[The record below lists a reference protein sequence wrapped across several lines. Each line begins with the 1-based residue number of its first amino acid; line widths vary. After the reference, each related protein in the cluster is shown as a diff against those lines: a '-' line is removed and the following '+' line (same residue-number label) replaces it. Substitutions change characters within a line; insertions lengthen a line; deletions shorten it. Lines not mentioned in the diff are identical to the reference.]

1 MTTHIF
7 KIVTVKLL
15 LLITLLISACGEGDR
30 DFVPLPVEAVE
41 EPLENISVTLGGVK
55 GPLVNAEINLY
66 KVDLNRGL
74 LREHNAA
81 SAKFLGLLNQYG
93 VNIAKNDAAS
103 TYSVTSVSSG
113 TSAAILENLQND
125 ILKAGFVSGL
135 KLLQA
140 KVSATTDINEA
151 EVLLNNYVNEE
162 LNHDDL
168 ESNSSVRSQ
177 VQTVKDSYATLTDLR
192 NRIAQLSTPTQKIV
206 EANGFLAA
214 GPIISQLKSNE
225 LKQNRID
232 GWSDL
237 SNELSTLSSNSST
250 VSSIQGDFNP
260 TYDFFINGTLLELD
274 PVAINN
280 LKDLKDELASADS
293 VSEAEIHI
301 STALQEEGNSQ
312 VRSELAD
319 LLNSIVTYE
328 DFIVLVEQSEALYHY
343 FDIDVLLA
351 PSTTLQSFVNH
362 AVDVLNQKLSAS
374 VREAFKND
382 DFVNDDSLGLIHT
395 NRFAFGESN
404 ENSFLSNVNLFDYR
418 GFVYMEVISTD
429 ETVDLNSGATPIFN
443 TMDSVFHTDSIL
455 GNGDNNR
462 ENFTVYHLLNGEI
475 QRTGDGEI
483 ITEASDLPQNNDGD
497 SLEVRPYRFVSPL
510 TTLALDSAIEELK
523 TLELQLSIID
533 GTSEAQYEISES
545 VLKSALSRASEKVL
559 NTFGTGLDEQSNIFD
574 LPAVILPEMEHLSE
588 TLELG
593 VQYRTSI
600 ESYSAFIQALVDQTH
615 LPIPLILSNV
625 SSDLI
630 DGEIDG
636 KIFDQDITDF
646 SQLASI
652 SYLASRKLDSVVI
665 PGTAIKV
672 SDTNS
677 VMQNQIKNIT
687 PNILLD
693 DIDFST
699 VSNSYAPKGG
709 VDTDNDGILDN
720 SDQFPLDPLKSLDIA
735 AGYPGLTSVILGDG
749 ASIVMP
755 LDGALVYSLT
765 ESSVSD
771 GDRICTSFPCYS
783 LGNSATPVLDDFEL
797 IIAPLNH
804 DFEHT
809 EIDDAN
815 LVGFA
820 ASATVPGDYLIK
832 ASFTTEVDSEA
843 GPEVKII
850 QTFEEEILLTVLDL
864 NDSDIFKVRINPSTP
879 AAGEIV
885 TVQFEATDDL
895 CKLEALSEICKGL
908 NLDDQTPDYL
918 DIELFNDTF
927 EVTWD
932 IANVSNNTTESYMS
946 ISFSDDGNAGSQINT
961 STGDKLTIGLIYKSQ
976 EARLSV
982 GEFVEIVGAG
992 LDDDGDGV
1000 SNEEDFYP
1008 NLSQCSLEQDGDT
1021 DIATG
1026 SPFCKQD
1033 LINGVIGA
1041 IQELDINFAN
1051 ETWIYHTDWGFVLRK
1066 NTQTG
1071 HFLESVYPPLFTD
1084 PSKSSIKLFSI
1095 DEQSRRVYIAYT
1107 DGTIKYF
1114 SFIDQQTYDFTAAIP
1129 NSDGQAKLQVTS
1141 IETLFSSVAVTY
1153 EDEGSAS
1160 IQQKLYTQD
1169 GSEITLTT
1177 EKDYPKEGEQITV
1190 SISGLNISPFVN
1202 ELQTVWELKRLDA
1215 QNSSKVHAVEL
1226 STDKLSL
1233 LSGQTLYGDI
1243 ITIKLVDPNTSNTV
1257 LSKEFYILDSVNLAL
1272 SKSIYDVDE
1281 NVIVNAVSSDST
1293 ADKLN
1298 KFVYVKW
1305 FINGEFS
1312 SFDYNAPFELSFEN
1326 TEYADIVTA
1335 EVFLEHGSEDVEVES
1350 FSSSILGEISS
1361 YFPTIDPSINDNLE
1375 ADPGLQI
1382 TLEDIPEFRGEPIF
1396 TPIWRVNG
1404 EIIESEDQLVFPNDT
1419 ILKFGDT
1426 VEVSF
1431 HYSFDGIE
1439 DETRITKVAEI
1450 AVDIETAIYHLI
1462 AESSETPLTPKA
1474 GGDVTINFGEFNV
1487 NALADF
1493 FPKWLKN
1500 DEHIDSVTGF
1510 VFPGANLIYGDKL
1523 ELILHKRD
1531 SNPDDNVDPVRFTN
1545 SATVIIGLNLGDNSS
1560 IDSEGNTLSYDLDD
1574 DSDGISNIN
1583 DYFRE
1588 DATCYLSADGN
1599 PDDADNDGLSDLF
1612 EITSTT
1618 PTSSNLSDTDGDG
1631 LSDFDEYYKVN
1642 QSNMP
1647 TNPTLADS
1655 DGDGFSDGVEV
1666 NKLNTN
1672 PNDINDPAN
1681 ADIDAD
1687 RDGLTNEQEL
1697 NRLDINGL
1705 PAPTFVNNADSD
1717 NDGLFDKMEIDG
1729 ILINGILTVTDPLN
1743 PDTDGDGLSDGA
1755 EVNITMTDPTL
1766 KDSDEDELND
1776 GVEVIVLGSNP
1787 TLQDTDFN
1795 GISDLDEETNQ
1806 NPADLPEGLTNI
1818 SDLSNYAYAATP
1830 SMVPSGTCYKTWLGN
1845 NKIEKLVYSE
1855 QVQLSNDDPQEIIF
1869 SSSNWQ
1875 QSLRYDAKNK
1885 IFLTAVDVSA
1895 SNNKLTSLSYAVD
1908 DINTLYLGFS
1918 NGQISTYDLS
1928 DSTPQNER
1936 LMSRFKLDSDAE
1948 ILNIIDQG
1956 EFLLVET
1963 AGVNNNFVHTVF
1975 VKTDPNYIQV
1985 DSKNSPVS
1993 YANAV
1998 WEDAAV
2004 KATLWLLDSSKSDS
2018 LYKETLDDAGL
2029 LTSTPVAAAD
2039 SVELFG
2045 PLLIEQIDTSN
2056 YLRTSSG
2063 HTYNLDID
2071 EWLTAFSLVSQDQEL
2086 KIQNLL
2092 GDFNFDA
2099 PQLISTEGLNTVVGD
2114 VSDSNKRFLGYSN
2127 GQIYTYDMS
2136 PDTSDSDRLN
2146 ILMELAFESDSD
2158 PISEESLINLIHQGS
2173 LLLAETVTK
2182 TNDVTSYR
2190 HYIVDVEN
2198 ETSLSNF
2205 TAQSS
2210 YSNAV
2215 WESSNRETLW
2225 TIDISGKALIE
2236 EKFNVNGIV
2245 GTPNVISTQ
2254 NIATIQGPILFDEI
2268 GDDRYLRSASGHFYN
2283 LEDSQW
2289 NVWSTENIPS
2299 FGFATQ
2305 HQSQRILN
2313 PLNSGQV
2320 IIDHQPGSSISQ
2332 WRYTQQLQRDNVLA
2346 LVPVG
2351 IDVLAISYDDL
2362 SNTSIDSTAP
2372 LTFEIINIGDSNGD
2386 TIPDWW
2392 SNIDPSNAIYE
2403 YTNIEFDS
2411 NVDSDGDGL
2420 SDFYEALLG
2429 TDKDNVDSD
2438 SDGISDADE
2447 DSDLDGLSNIIE
2459 ITKTLTNPDSD
2470 DSYGNGTTDQDEDLD
2485 GDGLTN
2491 IEELTLSL
2499 TDPGLVDSDGN
2510 GVSDG
2515 DEDRDLDNLSNLQ
2528 EKNITGT
2535 DLTLLDTDDDSI
2547 SDGNEDRDN
2556 DGLSDSIEL
2565 NITLT
2570 QYDDA
2575 DTDGDSIF
2583 DGDEDTDNDGI
2594 KDSFEFQI
2602 GSQYNNS
2609 DSDSDGITDADEDF
2623 DNDGLSNL
2631 AELTITLTNPLLADT
2646 DANSII
2652 DGNEDTDGD
2661 GLSNANEIH
2670 LTSTLHDQIDSDGN
2684 GIVDGD
2690 EDGDS
2695 DGLKNID
2702 EINVTGTNASLSD
2715 TSGNGI
2721 LDGDEDLDGDGLSN
2735 AQELNLT
2742 ATIFNVADSD
2752 GNGTLDGLEDT
2763 DGDSLSDSDEL
2774 NIHHSMHDSVDT
2786 DGDGLNDGIEVN
2798 DHETDPVQVDTDND
2812 GLDDNIE
2819 VAGLTSPI
2827 NADSDEDGI
2836 NDFDEINTTF
2846 TDPNIADTDNNGTND
2861 GAENSDGDSLTDAQ
2875 ELAFTKTDH
2884 LLTDTDFDGTSDG
2897 DEDTDS
2903 DNLSD
2908 YVEINLTNTDFQS
2921 ADTDNNG
2928 TNDDEEDGDN
2938 DGLSNLLEVNVTG
2951 THPAMFDTDGN
2962 GISDGD
2968 DDLDNDGL
2976 SNKDEVTETLT
2987 DINNSD
2993 TDGDGILDGDEDRD
3007 GDGLSDAVEIRLT
3020 KTDFEEIDTDGD
3032 GILDADEDSDFDGL
3046 SNIIEITQ
3054 TQTNP
3059 ASVDTNGDGTLDANE
3074 DFDGDK
3080 LSNVHE
3086 LYVTNTNPS
3095 LEDSNGDGSLDGT
3108 NDTDGDGL
3116 SDVTELN
3123 VTHTSYYTSDSDG
3136 NGISDGDED
3145 SDGDGLSNFIEIE
3158 TTNTNHLLSDSD
3170 DDGLNDFDEVNTTLT
3185 DPNNSDSDGDT
3196 ANDGVEVNQYGSN
3209 PLNSDTDGDNL
3220 IDGHEIFITETNP
3233 LESDTDGDGIT
3244 DDLEDLDGDNL
3255 SNADEINITLT
3266 NPLLIDTDMNSINDG
3281 DEDFDQDGLS
3291 NFVEI
3296 TVTLTDANLSDSDGD
3311 LIIDGFEDY
3320 DNDGLS
3326 DATEINLTNT
3336 NHKDSDSDDDGI
3348 NDGNEDADGDGLS
3361 NILEVTQTITNPAL
3375 TDTDGN
3381 GVTDGDED
3389 TDNDGLSNIDELLK
3403 TNTNP
3408 VLADTNNDGT
3418 LDGDIDSDG
3427 DGLSDAHELNVT
3439 MTDIDNVDTDDNDVS
3454 DADEDKDQ
3462 DGLSDLQELT
3472 LTLTDHNSN
3481 DSDGDGITDDLDD
3494 EDNDGLKNIDEILE
3508 TFTNPVLADTNSDGI
3523 SDGDTD
3529 SDNDGLSDALE
3540 LYVTMTDINEV
3551 DTNNNGIS
3559 DANEDT
3565 DEDNLTDVQEL
3576 TQTFTKHD
3584 AKDSGTNGIP
3594 NGIQD
3599 DIHDKDNDG
3608 LKNIDELLITFTDP
3622 ILAYSNGGTIKD
3634 GAIDSDGDG
3643 LSNASELYLTLTDI
3657 SLIDTDGNGTDD
3669 ASEDFDSDSL
3679 TNLQEVIQTLTNP
3692 RLEDTD
3698 GDEILDGNEDSDND
3712 GLKNLDELLITLT
3725 NPGLLDTDG
3734 DGNIDGSLDSDG
3746 DGLIDVAELNLT
3758 NTDINIIDTDND
3770 GVADSDEDLDGDG
3783 LTNLHEVT
3791 QTQTDPNSTDSNQ
3804 DGVLDNNED
3813 SDNDGLSDGHELNI
3827 TQSNPNNADTDN
3839 DGLDDA
3845 DEVNTYLTDPNLA
3858 DTDSDGLGDWI
3869 EVEQTLTDPKIPDS
3883 DLDGLSDFQ
3892 EINITLTDPNSEDSD
3907 NNGVTDGAEDFDS
3920 DGLSNSVEL
3929 NITITNPW
3937 LIDTDADGIY
3947 DGDEDSDGD
3956 LLTDAAE
3963 ILITFTDPNDTD
3975 TDGDSISDGNEHS
3988 DGVDAGIGDGLN
4000 DAVELNLTNTDINL
4014 LDTDGNGINDG
4025 DEDLDSDGLSNL
4037 KELEETGT
4045 DPRFADTDNDG
4056 VLDGDEDAD
4065 SDGLSNLTELL
4076 ITFTELSI
4084 SDTDNDGILDGNED
4098 ADSDGLS
4105 DAVEINLTNT
4115 EFNNA
4120 DTDGDGV
4127 NDGAEDFDNDGL
4139 SNANEIAQGTNILF
4153 IDTDGDGVTD
4163 GVEVDLG
4170 SNPMVTAYDGDDTD
4184 DDNDGLP
4191 NTLEVHLGLCSIA
4204 LDCLD
4209 TDRDEDNLSDYLEV
4223 IVHGTNPM
4231 SADTDGDGLTDY
4243 EESIVYNSDP
4253 TTSDVDGDLL
4263 SDFVEA
4269 GKSKPDFISN
4279 PKVNDT
4285 DGDGLHDNVEHD
4297 FEFEYP
4303 SALLAVLGES
4313 NITPGSTIN
4322 PNSKDTDNDGICDN
4336 LEVIYKTNPA
4346 EPDTDFD
4353 GLNDFYELNLTS
4365 IAGLTCLDQISTD
4378 SLEIIN
4384 RSNPLL
4390 QDTDEDG
4397 LTDFQEVS
4405 VTNTDPRDNDSDDDG
4420 ILDGH
4425 VDSDGDGIS
4434 DANELNKTFTSI
4446 YISRTN
4452 GLISDADADQD
4463 GDSISNADE
4472 LLVGLHPSKVDSD
4485 GDGVPDIEEYNNDPT
4500 GESGQLTDS
4509 DDDGLTDKKED
4520 EIGTDPL
4527 NSDSDYDG
4535 LLDKEEVDLGTDPL
4549 SVDSDNDFLRDGIDD
4564 APLNFDADNDSI
4576 PDGIEEYLGTIRD
4589 LSDSDQDGIS
4599 DGDEVWVFAY
4609 ENDSD
4614 SFIRIGKDK
4623 DINLNSKVQN
4633 SLWPSPVRFE
4643 EYGEIIQ
4650 GEREREVVDLKSV
4663 ARLDESGNELE
4674 ASRVI
4679 VGKLYIHRLSNP
4691 AESDTDLDGLLDST
4705 ELLDIESS
4713 TAIKFDL
4720 ELENETLYK
4729 PLELN
4734 SVNFLISDPWSADTD
4749 GDTIV
4754 DGQEDYDLDYLINVL
4769 EQENIQTN
4777 IIEADTDGDGV
4788 LDGLEVLVL
4797 NSNPESIDTDED
4809 GLVDNQEIS
4818 SLIIREEGVD
4828 EELLCQAD
4836 EIRLV
4841 NISNINYCV
4850 DVEYLSYPNKE
4861 DSDNDGVLDR
4871 ASDEDGLITFDHFP
4885 LDLACSKIT
4894 DGFEELVDG
4903 RTIKQCFSSWMAKQ
4917 ESIDFIQSLQ
4927 WQNDEGRD
4935 FDEISFFSKGWGRL
4949 IRFDSATE
4957 QFLPS
4962 LAVTDSLIATSYSLN
4977 TKRLYLAHENGDLA
4991 FFNLETGYA
5000 QYFGM
5005 TMLSTNETLNAIRA
5019 IGSNIIVQV
5028 LNSDTGI
5035 YNHIIYQ
5042 ADGVESSSAELGID
5056 ISDAL
5061 YVGIS
5066 ERLYGLNKTTNVNA
5080 TNLGY
5085 ILIDDA
5091 SGTFIGSTVFSDD
5104 TFTSEEILTG
5114 PVSASEDQTEIYL
5127 GSRQIRRASDL
5138 TVNDRPL
5145 LSNVY
5150 KQFDFDG
5157 FSELLELNNH
5167 FAGIVDVNSQKA
5179 VYVEDLNT
5187 VQHTHNKYLFESIA
5201 DDEEILKLINL
5212 SDSEIALISKS
5223 DSSVAIERIG
5233 LLDSDMDADGNSV
5246 GDGMPGIYENAYGL
5260 DDNNIDD
5267 KFLDA
5272 DEDGLS
5278 NYEEYLEATDPK
5290 KTDTDGDDWSDLFEL
5305 NNQTDPLNPNDY

>member
-41 EPLENISVTLGGVK
+41 EPLENISVTLSGVK

-81 SAKFLGLLNQYG
+81 SAKFFGLLNQHG
-93 VNIAKNDAAS
+93 VIISKNEEASQGPAEDVDETVNIYNVSDETPGSQDAIFD
-103 TYSVTSVSSG
+103 
-113 TSAAILENLQND
+113 AIRND
-125 ILKAGFVSGL
+125 IEKAGFVSGL
-135 KLLQA
+135 KSLQA

-151 EVLLNNYVNEE
+151 EVLLNNYVNE
-162 LNHDDL
+162 

-192 NRIAQLSTPTQKIV
+192 NRIGQLSTPTQKIV

-214 GPIISQLKSNE
+214 GPIISQFKSNE
-225 LKQNRID
+225 SKQNKID

-237 SNELSTLSSNSST
+237 SNELSTLSFNSST
-250 VSSIQGDFNP
+250 VSSIQSDFNP
-260 TYDFFINGTLLELD
+260 TYDFFINGNLLELD

-293 VSEAEIHI
+293 VSEAEKYV

-312 VRSELAD
+312 VRSKLTD

-328 DFIVLVEQSEALYHY
+328 DFIVRVEQYEALYHY
-343 FDIDVLLA
+343 FDFDIDFLLA
-351 PSTTLQSFVNH
+351 PATNLEVFVDH
-362 AVDVLNQKLSAS
+362 AVNVLNQKLSTS

-382 DFVNDDSLGLIHT
+382 DFTNDDSLGLIHT

-404 ENSFLSNVNLFDYR
+404 ENSFLNDVNLFDYR

-429 ETVDLNSGATPIFN
+429 ETVDLNSGAAPIFN
-443 TMDSVFHTDSIL
+443 SMDSIFHTDSIL
-455 GNGDNNR
+455 GNGDNNK

-497 SLEVRPYRFVSPL
+497 SLEVRPYRFISPL
-510 TTLALDSAIEELK
+510 TTLALDAAIEELK

-533 GTSEAQYEISES
+533 GTSEAQYEISDS

-574 LPAVILPEMEHLSE
+574 LPAVILPEMEYLSE

-600 ESYSAFIQALVDQTH
+600 ESYSAFIQALVDQTQ
-615 LPIPLILSNV
+615 LPISLILSNV
-625 SSDLI
+625 TSDLI

-636 KIFDQDITDF
+636 KLFDRDITDF

-709 VDTDNDGILDN
+709 VDTDNDGTLDN
-720 SDQFPLDPLKSLDIA
+720 SDQFPLDPLKSRDIA

-765 ESSVSD
+765 ESSDSD
-771 GDRICTSFPCYS
+771 GDSICVSFPCYS
-783 LGNSATPVLDDFEL
+783 LGDSATPVLDDFEL

-895 CKLEALSEICKGL
+895 CKLEALSEICKDL

-1008 NLSQCSLEQDGDT
+1008 NLSQCSLELDGDT

-1051 ETWIYHTDWGFVLRK
+1051 ETWLYHTDWGFVLRK

-1129 NSDGQAKLQVTS
+1129 NSDGQAKLQVNS

-1177 EKDYPKEGEQITV
+1177 EKDYPKVGEQITV
-1190 SISGLNISPFVN
+1190 SISGLNISPFVS
-1202 ELQTVWELKRLDA
+1202 ELQPVWDLKRLDA

-1226 STDKLSL
+1226 SSDKLSL

-1243 ITIKLVDPNTSNTV
+1243 VTIKLVDPNTSNTV
-1257 LSKEFYILDSVNLAL
+1257 LSRELYILDSVNLAL

-1281 NVIVNAVSSDST
+1281 NVIVNAVLSDST

-1305 FINGEFS
+1305 FINDEFS

-1326 TEYADIVTA
+1326 TEYTDIVTA
-1335 EVFLEHGSEDVEVES
+1335 EVFLEHGSEDVKVKS
-1350 FSSSILGEISS
+1350 FSASILGEISS

-1382 TLEDIPEFRGEPIF
+1382 TLSDIPEFRGEPIF

-1419 ILKFGDT
+1419 LLKFGDT

-1431 HYSFDGIE
+1431 HYSLDGIE

-1474 GGDVTINFGEFNV
+1474 GDDVTINFGEFNV

-1631 LSDFDEYYKVN
+1631 LSDFDEYFKVN

-1795 GISDLDEETNQ
+1795 GISDLDEDANE

-1818 SDLSNYAYAATP
+1818 SDLSNYAYGAAP

-1875 QSLRYDAKNK
+1875 QSLRYDAKDK

-1908 DINTLYLGFS
+1908 DINTLYLGFL

-2029 LTSTPVAAAD
+2029 LTSTPVAAESGVD
-2039 SVELFG
+2039 LYG
-2045 PLLIEQIDTSN
+2045 PLLIEQIDASN
-2056 YLRTSSG
+2056 YLRTGSG
-2063 HTYNLDID
+2063 HTLNLDD
-2071 EWLTAFSLVSQDQEL
+2071 STWVDSSLNLFSHGLQHQT
-2086 KIQNLL
+2086 QR
-2092 GDFNFDA
+2092 
-2099 PQLISTEGLNTVVGD
+2099 ISSPLFT
-2114 VSDSNKRFLGYSN
+2114 
-2127 GQIYTYDMS
+2127 GQIQVRS
-2136 PDTSDSDRLN
+2136 N
-2146 ILMELAFESDSD
+2146 
-2158 PISEESLINLIHQGS
+2158 ISES
-2173 LLLAETVTK
+2173 
-2182 TNDVTSYR
+2182 NDQ
-2190 HYIVDVEN
+2190 
-2198 ETSLSNF
+2198 F
-2205 TAQSS
+2205 WQ
-2210 YSNAV
+2210 
-2215 WESSNRETLW
+2215 
-2225 TIDISGKALIE
+2225 
-2236 EKFNVNGIV
+2236 
-2245 GTPNVISTQ
+2245 
-2254 NIATIQGPILFDEI
+2254 
-2268 GDDRYLRSASGHFYN
+2268 
-2283 LEDSQW
+2283 
-2289 NVWSTENIPS
+2289 
-2299 FGFATQ
+2299 
-2305 HQSQRILN
+2305 
-2313 PLNSGQV
+2313 
-2320 IIDHQPGSSISQ
+2320 
-2332 WRYTQQLQRDNVLA
+2332 YTQQLQRENVLA

-2372 LTFEIINIGDSNGD
+2372 LAFEIINIGDSNGD

-2411 NVDSDGDGL
+2411 NIDSDGDGL

-2470 DSYGNGTTDQDEDLD
+2470 DSYGNGTTDQNEDLD

-2499 TDPGLVDSDGN
+2499 TDPGLFDSDGN

-2535 DLTLLDTDDDSI
+2535 DPTLLDTDDDSI

-2575 DTDGDSIF
+2575 DTDGDTIS

-2652 DGNEDTDGD
+2652 DGNEDSDGD
-2661 GLSNANEIH
+2661 GLSDANEIH
-2670 LTSTLHDQIDSDGN
+2670 LTSTLHNQIDSDGN

-2715 TSGNGI
+2715 TNGNGI

-2812 GLDDNIE
+2812 GLDDNVE
-2819 VAGLTSPI
+2819 VAGPTNPTL
-2827 NADSDEDGI
+2827 ADSDDDGI
-2836 NDFDEINTTF
+2836 SDFDEINTTF
-2846 TDPNIADTDNNGTND
+2846 TDPSIADTDDNGTND

-2928 TNDDEEDGDN
+2928 TNDDQEDGDN

-3020 KTDFEEIDTDGD
+3020 KTDFEVIDTDGD

-3046 SNIIEITQ
+3046 SNIIEITL

-3059 ASVDTNGDGTLDANE
+3059 ASVDTNGDGTLDGDE

-3116 SDVTELN
+3116 SDVTELT
-3123 VTHTSYYTSDSDG
+3123 VTHTSYYTSDTDG

-3145 SDGDGLSNFIEIE
+3145 SDGDGLSDIIEIE
-3158 TTNTNHLLSDSD
+3158 TTLTNHLLSDTD

-3185 DPNNSDSDGDT
+3185 NPNVFDSDD
-3196 ANDGVEVNQYGSN
+3196 DGVSDGIEIDQIGSN
-3209 PLNSDTDGDNL
+3209 PLNSDSDGDNL
-3220 IDGHEIFITETNP
+3220 SDGDEVYITETSP
-3233 LESDTDGDGIT
+3233 VDSDTDGDGIT

-3255 SNADEINITLT
+3255 SNFDEINITLT
-3266 NPLLIDTDMNSINDG
+3266 NPLLIDTDINSINDG
-3281 DEDFDQDGLS
+3281 DEDPDLDGLS
-3291 NFVEI
+3291 NQVEL
-3296 TVTLTDANLSDSDGD
+3296 TLTLTNPNLSDTDGD
-3311 LIIDGFEDY
+3311 LIIDGFEDS

-3336 NHKDSDSDDDGI
+3336 NHRDSDSDDNGT
-3348 NDGNEDADGDGLS
+3348 NDDDEDSDGDGLS
-3361 NILEVTQTITNPAL
+3361 NIQEVSQFITNPGLA
-3375 TDTDGN
+3375 DTDAD
-3381 GVTDGDED
+3381 GVNDGAED
-3389 TDNDGLSNIDELLK
+3389 ADSDGLSNVDELDE
-3403 TNTNP
+3403 TATNP
-3408 VLADTNNDGT
+3408 FLADTSGDGTLDGNVDTDGDGLSDALELNVTLTDINEVDSDGNGTNDGDVDFDLDNLSDLQELTITLTDHKSTDTDDDGITDDLDDQDGDGLRNRDEILVTLTDPIVADTNNDNIS
-3418 LDGDIDSDG
+3418 DGDTDSDG
-3427 DGLSDAHELNVT
+3427 DGLSDALELYITLTEINE
-3439 MTDIDNVDTDDNDVS
+3439 VDSDGNGTNDG
-3454 DADEDKDQ
+3454 DEDSDL
-3462 DGLSDLQELT
+3462 DNLSDLQELT
-3472 LTLTDHNSN
+3472 ATLTDHESN
-3481 DSDGDGITDDLDD
+3481 DSDGNGITDDQDD
-3494 EDNDGLKNIDEILE
+3494 QDNDGLKNIDEILV
-3508 TFTNPVLADTNSDGI
+3508 TFTNPIIADTDGDGI
-3523 SDGDTD
+3523 LDGDTD
-3529 SDNDGLSDALE
+3529 SDNDGLS
-3540 LYVTMTDINEV
+3540 
-3551 DTNNNGIS
+3551 
-3559 DANEDT
+3559 
-3565 DEDNLTDVQEL
+3565 
-3576 TQTFTKHD
+3576 
-3584 AKDSGTNGIP
+3584 
-3594 NGIQD
+3594 
-3599 DIHDKDNDG
+3599 
-3608 LKNIDELLITFTDP
+3608 
-3622 ILAYSNGGTIKD
+3622 
-3634 GAIDSDGDG
+3634 
-3643 LSNASELYLTLTDI
+3643 NAAELYLTLTDI
-3657 SLIDTDGNGTDD
+3657 TLIDSDGNGTDD
-3669 ASEDFDSDSL
+3669 DSEDLDSDGL
-3679 TNLQEVIQTLTNP
+3679 TNLQEVTQTLTNP
-3692 RLEDTD
+3692 RA
-3698 GDEILDGNEDSDND
+3698 N
-3712 GLKNLDELLITLT
+3712 
-3725 NPGLLDTDG
+3725 
-3734 DGNIDGSLDSDG
+3734 DSDG
-3746 DGLIDVAELNLT
+3746 DGLLDDV
-3758 NTDINIIDTDND
+3758 
-3770 GVADSDEDLDGDG
+3770 
-3783 LTNLHEVT
+3783 
-3791 QTQTDPNSTDSNQ
+3791 
-3804 DGVLDNNED
+3804 ED
-3813 SDNDGLSDGHELNI
+3813 SDSDGLSDFEEVS
-3827 TQSNPNNADTDN
+3827 TYQTNPT
-3839 DGLDDA
+3839 
-3845 DEVNTYLTDPNLA
+3845 LA
-3858 DTDSDGLGDWI
+3858 DTDSDGLNDFDEVNIHPTNPILADSDGDGLDDF
-3869 EVEQTLTDPKIPDS
+3869 VEINTHQTDPTLFDTDS
-3883 DLDGLSDFQ
+3883 DGLSDWIEIEQPSTNPLIADSDQDGLTDIQ
-3892 EINITLTDPNSEDSD
+3892 ELSITLTDPNSSDTD
-3907 NNGVTDGAEDFDS
+3907 NNAVTDDAEDFDQ
-3920 DGLSNSVEL
+3920 DGLSNIVEL
-3929 NITITNPW
+3929 TITATNPW
-3937 LIDTDADGIY
+3937 LSDSDADGIA
-3947 DGDEDSDGD
+3947 DGQEDSDGD
-3956 LLTDAAE
+3956 LLSDAAE
-3963 ILITFTDPNDTD
+3963 ILITFTNPHLDD
-3975 TDGDSISDGNEHS
+3975 TDGDGTSDGAEHS
-3988 DGVDAGIGDGLN
+3988 DGVDPDTGDGLN
-4000 DAVELNLTNTDINL
+4000 DAIELNLTGTDINL
-4014 LDTDGNGINDG
+4014 VDTDGDGISDG
-4025 DEDLDSDGLSNL
+4025 DEDLDSDGISNIR
-4037 KELEETGT
+4037 EIEETGT
-4045 DPRFADTDNDG
+4045 DPRIADTDNDG
-4056 VLDGDEDAD
+4056 ILDGDEDAD
-4065 SDGLSNLTELL
+4065 NDGLSNLTELL
-4076 ITFTELSI
+4076 ITLTKMND
-4084 SDTDNDGILDGNED
+4084 SDSNDNGILDGNED
-4098 ADSDGLS
+4098 TDSDGLS

-4115 EFNNA
+4115 EFDNI
-4120 DTDGDGV
+4120 DTDANGV
-4127 NDGAEDFDNDGL
+4127 NDGAEDLDNDGL
-4139 SNANEIAQGTNILF
+4139 SNVNEIALGTSILL
-4153 IDTDGDGVTD
+4153 IDTDGDGVSD

-4170 SNPMVTAYDGDDTD
+4170 SNPIVTAYEGEDTD

-4191 NTLEVHLGLCSIA
+4191 NSLEIHLGLCSVS
-4204 LDCLD
+4204 LDCLN

-4223 IVHGTNPM
+4223 IVHGTSPLL
-4231 SADTDGDGLTDY
+4231 ADTDGDGLTDY
-4243 EESIVYNSDP
+4243 EEAIIYNSDP

-4269 GKSKPDFISN
+4269 GKEKPEFTSN
-4279 PKVNDT
+4279 PKLNDS
-4285 DGDGLHDNVEHD
+4285 DGDGLRDKEEFE
-4297 FEFEYP
+4297 FEFEYA
-4303 SALLAVLGES
+4303 SLLSDILAES
-4313 NITPGSTIN
+4313 NITAKLLSN
-4322 PNSKDTDNDGICDN
+4322 PLSKDTDNDGICDD
-4336 LEVIYKTNPA
+4336 LEVNIFKTNPA
-4346 EPDTDFD
+4346 ELDTDFD
-4353 GLNDFYELNLTS
+4353 GLSDFYELNLTAIS
-4365 IAGLTCLDQISTD
+4365 GQNCIDQESMVNHD
-4378 SLEIIN
+4378 ALH
-4384 RSNPLL
+4384 RSNPII

-4397 LTDFQEVS
+4397 LTDYQEVS
-4405 VTNTDPRDNDSDDDG
+4405 ITNTDPTDNDSDDDG
-4420 ILDGH
+4420 ILDGNK
-4425 VDSDGDGIS
+4425 DTDGDGLS
-4434 DANELNKTFTSI
+4434 DADELNKTYTNI

-4463 GDSISNADE
+4463 GDSISNIDE
-4472 LLVGLHPSKVDSD
+4472 LAAGLHPSKIDTDGDRVLDVDEYDADPSGDFGQLVDSD
-4485 GDGVPDIEEYNNDPT
+4485 GDEIND
-4500 GESGQLTDS
+4500 G
-4509 DDDGLTDKKED
+4509 D
-4520 EIGTDPL
+4520 EVAAGTDPY
-4527 NSDSDYDG
+4527 NPDTDFDG
-4535 LLDKEEVDLGTDPL
+4535 LSDFEEKDLGTDPL
-4549 SVDSDNDFLRDGIDD
+4549 SLDSDNDFLRDGEDD
-4564 APLNFDADNDSI
+4564 APLDYDADNDSI
-4576 PDGIEEYLGTIRD
+4576 PDGIEALLGTSID
-4589 LSDSDQDGIS
+4589 LTHSDQDGIE
-4599 DGDEVWVFAY
+4599 DGDEIWVFAF

-4614 SFIRIGKDK
+4614 TLIKVGKNK
-4623 DINLNSKVQN
+4623 DIVLNSKASN
-4633 SLWPSPVRFE
+4633 SLWDSPLKFE
-4643 EYGEIIQ
+4643 EDGAEIQ
-4650 GEREREVVDLKSV
+4650 GVKERQVVNLMSPARIDGSGSV
-4663 ARLDESGNELE
+4663 L
-4674 ASRVI
+4674 
-4679 VGKLYIHRLSNP
+4679 VGQLYIQRLSNP
-4691 AESDTDLDGLLDST
+4691 LENDTDGDGLLDST
-4705 ELLDIESS
+4705 ELLSIESS

-4720 ELENETLYK
+4720 RLENGSSYEPSDLS
-4729 PLELN
+4729 
-4734 SVNFLISDPWSADTD
+4734 SVNFLISDPWNADTD
-4749 GDTIV
+4749 GDSIV
-4754 DGQEDYDLDYLINVL
+4754 DGQEDHDADYLTNVL
-4769 EQENIQTN
+4769 EQDNIQAN
-4777 IIEADTDGDGV
+4777 IIESDTDEDGI

-4797 NSNPESIDTDED
+4797 DSNPESIDTDED
-4809 GLVDNQEIS
+4809 GLVDNDEIS
-4818 SLIIREEGVD
+4818 SLCIREEGDNSYEASSLCIPEDAVG
-4828 EELLCQAD
+4828 EGLVCQAN

-4841 NISNINYCV
+4841 NISHKNYCV
-4850 DVEYLSYPNKE
+4850 NVQYLSYPNKE

-4871 ASDEDGLITFDHFP
+4871 ASDENGLITFDHFP
-4885 LDLACSKIT
+4885 LDFTCSGIA
-4894 DGFEELVDG
+4894 DGFEETINE

-4917 ESIDFIQSLQ
+4917 ESIDNIQSLQ
-4927 WQNDEGRD
+4927 WLNDEGRAI
-4935 FDEISFFSKGWGRL
+4935 DEISFFSKGWGRMV
-4949 IRFDSATE
+4949 RFDSVAG

-4962 LAVTDSLIATSYSLN
+4962 LEVTDSLIATSYSLN

-4991 FFNLETGYA
+4991 FYNLETGYA
-5000 QYFGM
+5000 QYFAQV
-5005 TMLSTNETLNAIRA
+5005 MLAPAETIDSIRA
-5019 IGSNIIVQV
+5019 LASNIIVQV
-5028 LNSDTGI
+5028 FNADTES
-5035 YNHIIYQ
+5035 YEHTIYQ
-5042 ADGVESSSAELGID
+5042 ADGTESNSTEAGID
-5056 ISDAL
+5056 ISDAF
-5061 YVGIS
+5061 YEEIS
-5066 ERLYGLNKTTNVNA
+5066 QRLYGLNRTPNANA

-5085 ILIDDA
+5085 IVIDDA
-5091 SGTFIGSTVFSDD
+5091 SGLFVGSTEFIADNFNDGEV
-5104 TFTSEEILTG
+5104 LNG
-5114 PVSASEDQTEIYL
+5114 PVSASEDQSEIYL
-5127 GSRQIRRASDL
+5127 GSRQIRSASDL
-5138 TVNDRPL
+5138 TVGDRAL
-5145 LSNVY
+5145 LSNTY

-5157 FSELLELNNH
+5157 FVDLLELNNH
-5167 FAGIVDVNSQKA
+5167 FAGIVDVNSRKA
-5179 VYVEDLNT
+5179 VYVEDLNA
-5187 VQHTHNKYLFESIA
+5187 VQHTHNKYLFESHT

-5212 SDSEIALISKS
+5212 SDLEIAVISKS
-5223 DSSVAIERIG
+5223 DTNIAIERIG
-5233 LLDSDMDADGNSV
+5233 LLDSDVNADGDPEA
-5246 GDGMPGIYENAYGL
+5246 DGMPGIYEDAYGL
-5260 DDNNIDD
+5260 DDNDPGD

-5278 NYEEYLEATDPK
+5278 NYEEYLEATDPQ
-5290 KTDTDGDDWSDLFEL
+5290 KTDTDGDGWSDFYEL
-5305 NNQTDPLNPNDY
+5305 NNNTDPLNPTDY